1 MALLSQPLALPTQPG
16 SAVSLAGL
24 TQYQVEMEFWFA
36 LNQVDTQVLD
46 QQVRAATLA
55 GEPRAALMREQL
67 NGMLKGFIDLVFEYQ
82 GRYYVLDY
90 KSNWLGADAAD
101 YDLPRMASAMLDH
114 RYDLQLALYLF
125 ALHRLLK
132 SRLPDYDY
140 DRHVGG
146 ALYLFLRGSQ
156 APGGGVCAERPDRSL
171 IEALDRLFSGETEA
185 TA

>member
-1 MALLSQPLALPTQPG
+1 
-16 SAVSLAGL
+16 
-24 TQYQVEMEFWFA
+24 
-36 LNQVDTQVLD
+36 
-46 QQVRAATLA
+46 
-55 GEPRAALMREQL
+55 MRDAL
-67 NGMLKGFIDLVFEYQ
+67 NGMLKGFIDLVFEHQ

-101 YDLPRMASAMLDH
+101 YDSTHMARAMLDH

-125 ALHRLLK
+125 ALHRLLR

-156 APGGGVCAERPDRSL
+156 APGGGVYAERPERAL
-171 IEALDRLFSGETEA
+171 IEALDRLFSGDTEV